1 MRIPIAIALD
11 VDSLQQAIA
20 HTSSLAN
27 SVAMIK
33 IGLQS
38 YLRDGNAGVQAI
50 SAELNGAELFLDLK
64 LHDIPQTVAGAVRSI
79 KKLAPNVLTV
89 HAAGGAAMLKA
100 AVETAED
107 IDIAAVTVL
116 TSLGDSD
123 VSVFSNK
130 SIPDLVLRLA
140 EQAVTAGCRA
150 IVCSPHEVVKLREA
164 VGSEIRL
171 IVPGVRMPG
180 DDAGDQNRIA
190 TPAQAMAYGADILV
204 MGRSILNAADPIA
217 QLELIAHSLRDEQ

>member
-1 MRIPIAIALD
+1 MRLPIAIALD

-20 HTSSLAN
+20 HTSVLSN

-33 IGLQS
+33 VGLQS

-79 KKLAPNVLTV
+79 KKLAPSVLTV
-89 HAAGGAAMLKA
+89 HAAGGSAMLKA
-100 AVETAED
+100 AVETAEE
-107 IDIAAVTVL
+107 IDIAAVTIL
-116 TSLGDSD
+116 TSLGDTD
-123 VSVFSNK
+123 VSVFSNR
-130 SIPDLVLRLA
+130 SIPDIVLKLA

-150 IVCSPHEVVKLREA
+150 IVCSPHEVVKLRDV
-164 VGSEIRL
+164 VGGETRL

-180 DDAGDQNRIA
+180 DAAGDQNRIA
-190 TPAQAMAYGADILV
+190 TPAETIGYGADILV
-204 MGRSILNAADPIA
+204 MGRSILNSADPLK
-217 QLELIAHSLRDEQ
+217 QLELIRHSLRDEQ

>member
-33 IGLQS
+33 VGLQS
-38 YLRDGNAGVQAI
+38 YLRDGNSGVQAI

-89 HAAGGAAMLKA
+89 HAAGGIAMLKA

-107 IDIAAVTVL
+107 IDIAAVTIL

-130 SIPDLVLRLA
+130 SIPDLVLRLS
-140 EQAVTAGCRA
+140 EQAVAAGCRA
-150 IVCSPHEVVKLREA
+150 IVCSPHEVVKLREV

-180 DDAGDQNRIA
+180 DAAGDQNRIA
-190 TPAQAMAYGADILV
+190 TPAQTIQYGADILV
-204 MGRSILNAADPIA
+204 MGRSILSAADPAA
-217 QLELIAHSLRDEQ
+217 QLEFIAHSLRDVQ